1 MANAKELSALED
13 QRCAAMVNADAD
25 ALAKL
30 LDDALV
36 WTHSSAKVDSKESF
50 LAALKAG
57 NTRYLEIKRVDEQI
71 RIHGDLA
78 VITGIAEMKVE
89 LQGEPRQLRNR
100 YTDAWVQRDGVWKM
114 TAWQSTAAPAP

>member
-1 MANAKELSALED
+1 MANAKELPTLED

-25 ALAKL
+25 ALSKL
-30 LDDALV
+30 FDDALV

-57 NTRYLEIKRVDEQI
+57 NTRYVEIKRVDEQV
-71 RIHGDLA
+71 RIHGSLA

-89 LQGEPRQLRNR
+89 LQGESRQLRNR
-100 YTDAWVQRDGVWKM
+100 YTDVWIQRDGAWKM
-114 TAWQSTAAPAP
+114 TAWQSTAVPA